1 MISCDFHDST
11 NSLNV
16 LQNSIFWL
24 KLKILAQNDRHEE
37 LRSLYVRAEGILD
50 RHESESKRVQEAAA
64 QAKETSERA
73 RKQITDSLDLIKE
86 LKMKLTRISNNDV
99 KSTRERIINL
109 REAAKTA
116 LDAAKKAKERA
127 LDLQSKVPNVIPD
140 FSDEQKANIMKSADD
155 INETANVSRIM
166 F

>member
-1 MISCDFHDST
+1 M
-11 NSLNV
+11 
-16 LQNSIFWL
+16 
-24 KLKILAQNDRHEE
+24 
-37 LRSLYVRAEGILD
+37 D

>member
-1 MISCDFHDST
+1 M
-11 NSLNV
+11 
-16 LQNSIFWL
+16 
-24 KLKILAQNDRHEE
+24 
-37 LRSLYVRAEGILD
+37 D
-50 RHESESKRVQEAAA
+50 RHESESMRVQEAAA

-73 RKQITDSLDLIKE
+73 RKQITDSLDLIKK
-86 LKMKLTRISNNDV
+86 LKMKLTQISTNDV

-116 LDAAKKAKERA
+116 LDAAKKASDRA
-127 LDLQSKVPNVIPD
+127 LDLKIPNEIPD

-155 INETANVSRIM
+155 INETANVSEVKNFKKI